1 MKKLIRFIGLFTE
14 DFFILSGLGLI
25 VYQTWLLNEVI
36 AKYML
41 GFILLIIGLLLSRE
55 PKVVEMP
62 PKKGGDADAWKKIS
76 Q

>member
-62 PKKGGDADAWKKIS
+62 PKKGGDS
-76 Q
+76 

>member
-62 PKKGGDADAWKKIS
+62 PKKKGDS
-76 Q
+76 